1 MTSFCGSMGCRCCA
15 DVDHPPLDFFGH
27 DRGKRQFRTS
37 RCRPQ
42 VTNDGTVP
50 FRTGERIAFTYLISQ
65 KYTGE
70 TATVDILRN
79 GEEMSVDIQ

>member
-1 MTSFCGSMGCRCCA
+1 VSLLCE
-15 DVDHPPLDFFGH
+15 
-27 DRGKRQFRTS
+27 
-37 RCRPQ
+37 Q

-70 TATVDILRN
+70 TAQVDVLRD
-79 GEEMSVDIQ
+79 GEEISMEVE